1 MDNLNEILS
10 TPHNQAPK
18 EAWLRAIAI
27 QLAQMN
33 DTLAALY
40 FGFAPVDTEDAGQEI
55 VVELEEPLEV
65 VTAAQEEIVEPK
77 SKRKTTKG

>member
-1 MDNLNEILS
+1 MDNLNDMLS
-10 TPHNQAPK
+10 TPHNQATK

-40 FGFAPVDTEDAGQEI
+40 FGFSPVVESEGQEI
-55 VVELEEPLEV
+55 VVELEEPLEAPV
-65 VTAAQEEIVEPK
+65 SEETVEPK
-77 SKRKTTKG
+77 PKKLKTTKV

>member
-1 MDNLNEILS
+1 MNNIDDMIA
-10 TPHNQAPK
+10 TPAAMATK

-40 FGFAPVDTEDAGQEI
+40 FGFSPVEPESVGQEI
-55 VVELEEPLEV
+55 VVELEEPLP
-65 VTAAQEEIVEPK
+65 EETPVEPK
-77 SKRKTTKG
+77 PKTRKTKV